1 MNYFERRRNEIYKQY
16 GNYSSDNY
24 IESIVSENWYDDEY
38 DYVSEGVGDMI
49 SSMKEKLN
57 NLWKKIKE
65 LWDKFK
71 AWIKNL
77 FNVVVNMFKS
87 GKKLMNQYGSEIRE
101 GFKKKGNAITFTGY
115 IYSVKGLANMSV
127 LDSDLVQKSLDKP
140 GVTPDNAEEAIAK
153 TLLQEF
159 KLPGETLADL
169 KKNAPLLIRDAE
181 SKQHKLSDINYAD
194 FEVFLTEGKDLIK
207 ALKQV
212 EKDMNAQFKGV
223 LDEIKTAMSE
233 LDRNTEEG
241 KAMYEEASKGAVLLK
256 KVAATLSSVIK
267 SLIKETKAAIR
278 LYTSLARKIL
288 DNRVKGTDNNN
299 DDEERRVL
307 PRDMKAKD
315 APWAKAEEAYYF
327 GDIEGYN
334 DEYEY
339 WDDEL

>member
-16 GNYSSDNY
+16 GNYSSDEY
-24 IESIVSENWYDDEY
+24 IDSVVTENWYDDEY

-115 IYSVKGLANMSV
+115 IYSVKGLVNMNG
-127 LDSDLVQKSLDKP
+127 LDMDLVQGALEKD
-140 GVTPDNAEEAIAK
+140 GVTIDNAEGEVAK
-153 TLLQEF
+153 SLLQGL

-169 KKNAPLLIRDAE
+169 KKNAPLLVRDAE

-194 FEVFLTEGKDLIK
+194 FEAFLVDGKELIK
-207 ALKQV
+207 ALKQA
-212 EKDMNAQFKGV
+212 EKDMNAEFKEV
-223 LDEIKTAMSE
+223 LDEIKTAMSA

-241 KAMYEEASKGAVLLK
+241 KEMYDRASKGAALLK
-256 KVAATLSSVIK
+256 KVAAVLSSMIK

-288 DNRVKGTDNNN
+288 DNRVKGTNDDKQDNNKSKEEN
-299 DDEERRVL
+299 KEEIEGDD
-307 PRDMKAKD
+307 
-315 APWAKAEEAYYF
+315 AYYF
-327 GDIEGYN
+327 TESYN
-334 DEYEY
+334 YGYEY
-339 WDDEL
+339 WDDIL

>member
-1 MNYFERRRNEIYKQY
+1 MNYFERRRNEIYRQY
-16 GNYSSDNY
+16 GYYSSDNY
-24 IESIVSENWYDDEY
+24 IDSVVTENWYDDEY

-101 GFKKKGNAITFTGY
+101 GFKKKGNVITFTGY
-115 IYSVKGLANMSV
+115 IYSVKGLMNMAG
-127 LDSDLVQKSLDKP
+127 LDMDIVQGALEKD
-140 GVTPDNAEEAIAK
+140 GVTVDNAEGEIAK
-153 TLLQEF
+153 SLLQSLN
-159 KLPGETLADL
+159 LPGETLDDL
-169 KKNAPLLIRDAE
+169 KKNAPLLIRDTE

-194 FEVFLTEGKDLIK
+194 FEAFLTEGKDLIK
-207 ALKQV
+207 ALKQA
-212 EKDMNAQFKGV
+212 EKDMNTEFKEV
-223 LDEIKTAMSE
+223 LDEIKTAMSA

-241 KAMYEEASKGAVLLK
+241 KEKYDKASKGAALLK
-256 KVAATLSSVIK
+256 KVAAAISSLIK
-267 SLIKETKAAIR
+267 TLIKETKAAIR

-288 DNRVKGTDNNN
+288 DNRVKGTDNNDN
-299 DDEERRVL
+299 NNERRVV

-334 DEYEY
+334 DGYEY